1 MSLIDGNKLL
11 EEIKNMDLGYM
22 QHNDIVECIK
32 DAIEKQSKANLSTF
46 NKDIKLLTKEEIING
61 LEETRACESELC
73 ELLKGDNVYFTVY
86 PNTDPFLDSNYLG
99 CTIVK
104 CKEGYLSLPVDTY
117 DFHNGFEQYDL
128 NTAEIVDK
136 ELVEEYYN
144 TFKRQGGFFRELLSQ

>member
-11 EEIKNMDLGYM
+11 EEIKNMDLGHM
-22 QHNDIVECIK
+22 QHSDIVECIK
-32 DAIEKQSKANLSTF
+32 DVIEKQSKANLSTF

-73 ELLKGDNVYFTVY
+73 ELLEGDNLYFMIY

-104 CKEGYLSLPVDTY
+104 CKEGYLSLPIDSY
-117 DFHNGFEQYDL
+117 DYHCGFEQYDL
-128 NTAEIVDK
+128 DGAEIIDN
-136 ELVEEYYN
+136 EIVEKYHDE
-144 TFKRQGGFFRELLSQ
+144 FKRQEGLFRELLSQ